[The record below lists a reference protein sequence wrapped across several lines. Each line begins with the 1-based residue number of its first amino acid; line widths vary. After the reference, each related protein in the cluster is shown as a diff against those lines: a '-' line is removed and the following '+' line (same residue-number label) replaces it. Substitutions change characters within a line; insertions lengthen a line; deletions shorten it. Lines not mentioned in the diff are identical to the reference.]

1 MSFSILHRI
10 FDSVLEL
17 LFWVLFVYVY
27 FWDFTDTLMGNMGIC
42 SDTPYINDIIQV
54 YIFFVL
60 MTFIENIIAIPW
72 SVYSTFH
79 IEEKYGFNKTTVGT
93 FIADEIKKFLL
104 IIIIMAIVI
113 PLLLWLIAVSGK
125 AMVLTLAGT
134 SIVIVLIIS
143 LLVPTVIVPMFFEF
157 SDLEE
162 GELRNAIV
170 ADAQACDVGVA
181 EIKVI
186 DGSKRSSHSN
196 AFVSGFGR
204 FRKVVLF
211 DTLIAQH
218 PSNEIVAVVNHELGH
233 VVHGHII

>member
-1 MSFSILHRI
+1 MTFSILHRI

-27 FWDFTDTLMGNMGIC
+27 FWDFTDTLMSNMGIC

-170 ADAQACDVGVA
+170 ADA
-181 EIKVI
+181 
-186 DGSKRSSHSN
+186 
-196 AFVSGFGR
+196 
-204 FRKVVLF
+204 
-211 DTLIAQH
+211 
-218 PSNEIVAVVNHELGH
+218 
-233 VVHGHII
+233 